1 MSWAKAVKQKTAIAK
16 KDLCMIKSFLLM
28 LKNAA
33 KGRPR
38 GQVQKRSPRE
48 KEG

>member
-28 LKNAA
+28 QKNAA
-33 KGRPR
+33 GENAVGKITACN
-38 GQVQKRSPRE
+38 
-48 KEG
+48 